1 MKPKNTLKN
10 LVTFFLLSCFTLA
23 YAQSS
28 DDLQGQKDELERIRT
43 ELEAKRKSVEKLKQK
58 EKGLLKEVQSK
69 EEELELIENL
79 LLKINRTQRGFGK
92 QLKEKEA
99 ELSVTEKTLEEKQ
112 AALAKR
118 LREIYKYRR
127 FYEYKLLLGADSP
140 VDFLK
145 RYRFMQLITQK
156 DRDLIEE
163 VLTNKT
169 KVEEKKDYLQ
179 KRRNYLALLRKEKTK
194 EEENKKQLLSKRSLA
209 LKNVRQEKEL
219 QLQALQELEKSAQEI
234 QKIILAL
241 ETKRKAKPPQ
251 VEIPEGVF
259 ASLKGKLPWPTAGE
273 VVSNFGEQLD
283 KKSNTVTFNPGIE
296 IRAQI
301 GQDVYAV
308 ADGLLIYSGWLRGYG
323 RFIILQHDSGY
334 YTLYA
339 HLSEVL
345 VEEGDQVN
353 TSQVLAKVGESGFLG
368 EISLHFEVRQGKQ
381 QLDPLEWLK

>member
-1 MKPKNTLKN
+1 MKPKISAKL
-10 LVTFFLLSCFTLA
+10 LILLFLLSGSLVFS
-23 YAQSS
+23 QGI

-43 ELEAKRKSVEKLKQK
+43 ELEAKRKSIEKLKQK
-58 EKGLLKEVQSK
+58 EKGLSKEVQSK

-79 LLKINRTQRGFGK
+79 LLKIGRTQRSIGR

-99 ELSVTEKTLEEKQ
+99 ELFFTQQTLEEKQ
-112 AALAKR
+112 TALARR

-156 DRDLIEE
+156 DRELIDE
-163 VLTNKT
+163 VLTNKE
-169 KVEEKKDYLQ
+169 KVEEKKDYLK

-194 EEENKKQLLSKRSLA
+194 EEDNKKQLLSKRSLA

-251 VEIPEGVF
+251 IEIPEGVF
-259 ASLKGKLPWPTAGE
+259 ASLKGNLPWPTSGT
-273 VVSNFGEQLD
+273 VIGNFGQQLD

-296 IRAQI
+296 IQAQI

-345 VEEGDQVN
+345 VEEGGQIN
-353 TSQVLAKVGESGFLG
+353 AAQLLAKVGETGFLG

>member
-1 MKPKNTLKN
+1 MKLKISAK
-10 LVTFFLLSCFTLA
+10 LLATFFFISWGSLV
-23 YAQSS
+23 YAQGT
-28 DDLQGQKDELERIRT
+28 DDLQGQKDELERIRA
-43 ELEAKRKSVEKLKQK
+43 ELEAKRKSIEKLKQK

-79 LLKINRTQRGFGK
+79 LLKINRTQRGIGK
-92 QLKEKEA
+92 QLKEKEG
-99 ELSVTEKTLEEKQ
+99 ELFVTQQTLEEKQ
-112 AALAKR
+112 AALARR

-127 FYEYKLLLGADSP
+127 FYEYKLLWGADSP

-156 DRDLIEE
+156 DRDLIGE
-163 VLTNKT
+163 VQTNKQ
-169 KVEEKKDYLQ
+169 KVEEKKSYLQ
-179 KRRNYLALLRKEKTK
+179 KRKNYLALLRKEKTK

-219 QLQALQELEKSAQEI
+219 QLQALQELEISAQEI
-234 QKIILAL
+234 QKIILRL
-241 ETKRKAKPPQ
+241 EEKRKAKPKEP
-251 VEIPEGVF
+251 EIPEGVF
-259 ASLKGKLPWPTAGE
+259 ASLKGKLPWPTAGA
-273 VVSNFGEQLD
+273 VIGNFGQQLD
-283 KKSNTVTFNPGIE
+283 KKSNTVTFNPGLE
-296 IRAQI
+296 IQAQI
-301 GQDVYAV
+301 GQDVFAV

-339 HLSEVL
+339 HLSEVF
-345 VEEGDQVN
+345 VEEGEDIKA
-353 TSQVLAKVGESGFLG
+353 SQVLAKVGETGFLG